1 MSRAQ
6 LFARAN
12 FPAHIFRAHKFSRA
26 RVFARTSF
34 RAHKISRAYKKVG
47 GSLAIPSARAAVLG
61 AGTPT
66 AEVTH
71 LSGPLGCFR
80 RFRRRFPEGAP
91 RPGPRVAWYRA
102 GAPGAREGPRLA
114 RPPLE
119 SSSGR
124 LRPIVCHAVQ
134 DQFAPPGPPAHPN
147 VCDGPAARGALWRA
161 LSLRARSG
169 ARTKVPS
176 APQNSSAPF
185 ARPRGAVRIKV
196 GKTEKVNGRPFGFSV
211 FPTLILRAPQGRPN
225 GALGF
230 CGALGILVHTPDR
243 ARN

>member
-1 MSRAQ
+1 M
-6 LFARAN
+6 
-12 FPAHIFRAHKFSRA
+12 
-26 RVFARTSF
+26 
-34 RAHKISRAYKKVG
+34 
-47 GSLAIPSARAAVLG
+47 
-61 AGTPT
+61 
-66 AEVTH
+66 
-71 LSGPLGCFR
+71 SGPLDCFR
-80 RFRRRFPEGAP
+80 RFRRCFPEGAP
-91 RPGPRVAWYRA
+91 RSGPRVALYRA

-176 APQNSSAPF
+176 APQNPSAPF

-196 GKTEKVNGRPFGFSV
+196 AESEKVNGCPFTFSV
-211 FPTLILRAPQGRPN
+211 SPTLILRAPQGRPN

-230 CGALGILVHTPDR
+230 GGALAILVRTPDR
-243 ARN
+243 ARH